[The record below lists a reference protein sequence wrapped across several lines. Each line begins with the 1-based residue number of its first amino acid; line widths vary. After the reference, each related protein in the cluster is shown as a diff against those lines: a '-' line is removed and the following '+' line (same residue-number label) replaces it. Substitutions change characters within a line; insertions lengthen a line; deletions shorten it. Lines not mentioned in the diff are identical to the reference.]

1 MPSFNLRFSRPFSV
15 ARAVMER
22 CPHNV
27 LTSDGARLFAEKEGF
42 PLDPT
47 ITNCVVNIRVCKWW
61 IRYGLTGWA
70 KR

>member
-1 MPSFNLRFSRPFSV
+1 V

-42 PLDPT
+42 SLDPK
-47 ITNCVVNIRVCKWW
+47 ITNCVVNICVGK
-61 IRYGLTGWA
+61 
-70 KR
+70 